1 VELGAKVVR
10 ILTWISYPFLIYAGL
25 NFIGVRALAALVA
38 VILLL
43 QGVLTWRHRGLA
55 RVSGLISPVAALS
68 GVVML
73 AGLFNEGQFFL
84 FVPVLINAVLWLAF
98 WRTLV
103 NGPSMVEIFAR
114 LRGRKLPKEEV
125 IYCRIVTGVW
135 CLFFALNGAVS
146 LWLALSASLEWWI
159 FYTGGLSY
167 LLIGILFGTEL
178 VYRYWRFRPYD
189 GSITD
194 PLFRKIFPPR
204 ETG

>member
-1 VELGAKVVR
+1 
-10 ILTWISYPFLIYAGL
+10 
-25 NFIGVRALAALVA
+25 
-38 VILLL
+38 
-43 QGVLTWRHRGLA
+43 
-55 RVSGLISPVAALS
+55 
-68 GVVML
+68 M
-73 AGLFNEGQFFL
+73 
-84 FVPVLINAVLWLAF
+84 
-98 WRTLV
+98 TL
-103 NGPSMVEIFAR
+103 
-114 LRGRKLPKEEV
+114 
-125 IYCRIVTGVW
+125 VTGVW

-146 LWLALSASLEWWI
+146 LWLALYASLEWWT